1 MAARRGRRPG
11 FQMSAEHRGKIRTT
25 SILNALGEHVEGK
38 RKMSATQVSAGLG
51 LLRKVMPDLA
61 QIHGAGDDDKLVVVI
76 RSFPNPFETPDSLPA
91 ARPSNVIEHQ
101 PVGPVYAADEI
112 VALPPFLGSQKPQK

>member
-1 MAARRGRRPG
+1 
-11 FQMSAEHRGKIRTT
+11 MSAEHRGKIRTT

-61 QIHGAGDDDKLVVVI
+61 QIHGGGDDEKLVIEI
-76 RSFPNPFETPDSLPA
+76 RSFPRPESLDNPPA
-91 ARPSNVIEHQ
+91 ARSPVIEHQ
-101 PVGPVYAADEI
+101 APDASGDAEVVE
-112 VALPPFLGSQKPQK
+112 LPPFLGPPKPQK